1 MTDRL
6 LYRMPGGAEIESVEG
21 DIVRMKVSMPADD
34 AGYFGRECPTCER
47 LFRVHVDDYR
57 VLPDDQ
63 HLTCPYCAAVDV
75 HTEFMTPHQVQ
86 RARAAVEA
94 YAMQLADDILG
105 SAFRNMARSVNG
117 HGGMI
122 RVEVGSSGF
131 QAPSELPPIFEEAPI
146 RERTCERCS
155 NRYAVFGE
163 HIACPVCGQLLPQNI
178 AVDGL
183 DAQATMLSVIE
194 GLPLGVADKLRESG
208 ARDRTA
214 AATLGSV
221 VAIVEHFLKGVFL
234 ARVANGEALVAG
246 KGNVFQRLDDSATL
260 YMNHLGIDMPALV
273 GAAGWDRLL
282 LLYGLRHVLIHNN
295 GIVDARHVARY
306 PSRGFVLGHRVHV
319 GVAEAREAIDLAR
332 ALVTGISS

>member
-6 LYRMPGGAEIESVEG
+6 LYRMPGGAAIESVEG

-47 LFRVHVDDYR
+47 LFRMHVEDYR

-63 HLTCPYCAAVDV
+63 HLTCPYCAAVDA
-75 HTEFMTPHQVQ
+75 HSKFMTPHQVE
-86 RARAAVEA
+86 RARAAVGA
-94 YAMQLADDILG
+94 YAMQVADDILG
-105 SAFRNMARSVNG
+105 SAFRNMARSVNAQ
-117 HGGMI
+117 GGMI
-122 RVEVGSSGF
+122 HVDVGSSGF
-131 QAPSELPPIFEEAPI
+131 HAPSELPPILEGAPI

-183 DAQATMLSVIE
+183 DAHAAMLSVIE
-194 GLPLGVADKLRESG
+194 DLPPGVADKLRESG
-208 ARDRTA
+208 ARERTA

-246 KGNVFQRLDDSATL
+246 KGNVFQRPDDSATL
-260 YMNHLGIDMPALV
+260 YRSHLGIDIPARV

-282 LLYGLRHVLIHNN
+282 LLYGLRHVLTHNS
-295 GIVDARHVARY
+295 GIVDARHVTRY
-306 PSRGFVLGHRVHV
+306 PGSGFVLGHRVHV
-319 GVAEAREAIDLAR
+319 RIAEAREAIDLAR
-332 ALVTGISS
+332 ALVTGIGS